1 VGIVPLGA
9 VVDEV
14 VEEVVEVLLVVEE
27 VAVLEVELDVVE
39 LVELVELVADVVVLD
54 VDDEVDV
61 VWWPC
66 GGVQVRR
73 ACVWDESMGR
83 AIAAA
88 TPRVG
93 TVSAAMT
100 PSTRPYLGTETV
112 LIEKPHDLPARRRLA
127 ARRGRRAEERGDSP
141 PLGPVRPELS
151 SVR

>member
-1 VGIVPLGA
+1 MGIVPLGV
-9 VVDEV
+9 VVDDV
-14 VEEVVEVLLVVEE
+14 VDEVVEVLLVVEDVD
-27 VAVLEVELDVVE
+27 VADVVLDDVELEVV
-39 LVELVELVADVVVLD
+39 DVVVLD
-54 VDDEVDV
+54 VDDEVVV
-61 VWWPC
+61 VWCPR

-73 ACVWDESMGR
+73 AWVGEGSMGR

-112 LIEKPHDLPARRRLA
+112 LIEEPHDLPARRRLA
-127 ARRGRRAEERGDSP
+127 PRRGRRAEERGDSP

>member
-1 VGIVPLGA
+1 MPLG

-14 VEEVVEVLLVVEE
+14 VEDVLDVVDDVVLVEDVAVVEE
-27 VAVLEVELDVVE
+27 VELVLEVDELE
-39 LVELVELVADVVVLD
+39 LVDVVVLD

-61 VWWPC
+61 VWCPW
-66 GGVQVRR
+66 GGDQVRR
-73 ACVWDESMGR
+73 ACVGDESMGR

-127 ARRGRRAEERGDSP
+127 ARRCLRAAERRHFP
-141 PLGPVRPELS
+141 PIGPIRPEVS
-151 SVR
+151 SAR